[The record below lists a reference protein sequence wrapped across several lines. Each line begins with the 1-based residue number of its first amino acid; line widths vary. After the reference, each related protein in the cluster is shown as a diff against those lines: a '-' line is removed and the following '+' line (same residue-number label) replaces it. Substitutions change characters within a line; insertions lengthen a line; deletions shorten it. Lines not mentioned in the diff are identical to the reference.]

1 MKIQRHSSNTA
12 TRCLLT
18 ADSLEIGSFH
28 ATFNEVRSMNCVR
41 GKSRMFVIPNQK
53 TVLVICTKFYSAK
66 SIHDP
71 FRQNFLSAVSRDLQ
85 ATPPSCT
92 KQQARPALRNWD
104 LTFIPYFSA
113 LFLLCVVFITIF
125 LSAVEKFNDALGPQK
140 WKPKAELRML
150 SVSMFC
156 LSKSEGQHIATRPLA
171 PTSSSFLKNK
181 VVRVD
186 DLVQG
191 EEGVIVQRGRDSCIV
206 TLSKYVWGTKQMWGT
221 WFRIINP
228 ITCLSCR

>member
-12 TRCLLT
+12 TRRLVT

-28 ATFNEVRSMNCVR
+28 ATFDEVRSMNCVR

-53 TVLVICTKFYSAK
+53 TVLIICTKFYSAK
-66 SIHDP
+66 SVHDP

-92 KQQARPALRNWD
+92 KRQTRPALRNWG

-125 LSAVEKFNDALGPQK
+125 LSAVEKFNDALGPQNESRK
-140 WKPKAELRML
+140 QNYICFQYPCSASVRAKASTLQL
-150 SVSMFC
+150 GP
-156 LSKSEGQHIATRPLA
+156 LHRP
-171 PTSSSFLKNK
+171 
-181 VVRVD
+181 
-186 DLVQG
+186 
-191 EEGVIVQRGRDSCIV
+191 V
-206 TLSKYVWGTKQMWGT
+206 TP
-221 WFRIINP
+221 F
-228 ITCLSCR
+228 